1 MTPAMIQ
8 PQTNIDHNIPN
19 TQCPKFSDSL
29 LISRNSR
36 VLPKYAG
43 SFDTI
48 YAFIAQ

>member
-1 MTPAMIQ
+1 MIK

-29 LISRNSR
+29 LKSRNSR
-36 VLPKYAG
+36 VLPKY
-43 SFDTI
+43 SRSCDTI